1 MKLYKFDRDYS
12 YGPIFSVM
20 AKNVEDALEYLRLYL
35 MTSSKD
41 DVGYT
46 NDHIRFFTDDSSDDG
61 TISEHVL
68 GEVIEGY
75 IG

>member
-1 MKLYKFDRDYS
+1 MKLYKFDRYYS

-20 AKNVEDALEYLRLYL
+20 AENVEDALEYLRLYL
-35 MTSSKD
+35 MRMSKN

-46 NDHIRFFTDDSSDDG
+46 NDYIQFFTDESSDDG

-75 IG
+75 NG